1 MTGLLSEY
9 IKNGLDLRRQR
20 NYLGILQI
28 LEKALWLSVFLNIGK
43 NFLTKAVLSVEL
55 GWLNS

>member
-43 NFLTKAVLSVEL
+43 NFLTKAVF
-55 GWLNS
+55 

>member
-28 LEKALWLSVFLNIGK
+28 LEKAL
-43 NFLTKAVLSVEL
+43 
-55 GWLNS
+55 